1 MPKARQSIYPTQ
13 RKTHFWIVFAA
24 AVLGVLVVFVT
35 LWAARK
41 SLCSGDVFHLY
52 VTIAVW
58 AIAPPVW
65 FWFEYFTVYLR
76 WGKPESFDLFKYGQ
90 QVAAAIW
97 AGVLATLLAFAASG
111 ALDPEKSVL
120 TPERCKSLCG
130 AESQCEK
137 PPKAK

>member
-97 AGVLATLLAFAASG
+97 AGSCDAGLCGQRALDLKRACSRRSG
-111 ALDPEKSVL
+111 ARACAV
-120 TPERCKSLCG
+120 
-130 AESQCEK
+130 
-137 PPKAK
+137 